1 MSNWVGYSQAWAG
14 ESCALLLTK
23 TLRLEMRER
32 MRNDQRK
39 RMRDT
44 YFAAVEA
51 DVANLRR
58 KADILQF
65 PAGVGR

>member
-1 MSNWVGYSQAWAG
+1 M
-14 ESCALLLTK
+14 LLTK